1 MAALAYELPF
11 RNRRD
16 RRRDRRQ
23 AANFGRSAY
32 RPRLFADQ
40 GKQPL
45 IVCSRVALAAPKR
58 SKHEIPGPSLRMGLG
73 DETRSDQHTSSTDL
87 EDAIFNAI
95 SELMIRFRECPLE
108 GTL

>member
-1 MAALAYELPF
+1 
-11 RNRRD
+11 
-16 RRRDRRQ
+16 
-23 AANFGRSAY
+23 
-32 RPRLFADQ
+32 
-40 GKQPL
+40 
-45 IVCSRVALAAPKR
+45 
-58 SKHEIPGPSLRMGLG
+58 MGLG